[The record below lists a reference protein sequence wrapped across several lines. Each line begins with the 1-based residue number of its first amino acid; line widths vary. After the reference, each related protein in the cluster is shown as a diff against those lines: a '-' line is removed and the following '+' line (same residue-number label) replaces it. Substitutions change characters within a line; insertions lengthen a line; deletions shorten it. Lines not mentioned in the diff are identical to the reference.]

1 MAWLFLRVLLGSLCL
16 QREGSSFCPGA
27 GRAPLTGG
35 ESLFQG
41 EGLVG
46 TARGPS
52 CKLLPGAGQTLDH
65 PSTCRP
71 LDERPQDP
79 QGPRIPESMGS
90 TLTPTCHPHPV
101 CQPIL
106 SARLWDV
113 SASSCFFPPCQPPPG
128 RADPP
133 AALPRCHPH
142 SPQQPEGS
150 VDMQIG
156 FSHSL

>member
-1 MAWLFLRVLLGSLCL
+1 MAVS
-16 QREGSSFCPGA
+16 EGSSRVPLPPERRKLLLSRRGEGASHRGLEPVSGRGA
-27 GRAPLTGG
+27 GGDG
-35 ESLFQG
+35 Q
-41 EGLVG
+41 
-46 TARGPS
+46 GPS

-79 QGPRIPESMGS
+79 QGPRIPESLGS

-133 AALPRCHPH
+133 AARPRCCPH